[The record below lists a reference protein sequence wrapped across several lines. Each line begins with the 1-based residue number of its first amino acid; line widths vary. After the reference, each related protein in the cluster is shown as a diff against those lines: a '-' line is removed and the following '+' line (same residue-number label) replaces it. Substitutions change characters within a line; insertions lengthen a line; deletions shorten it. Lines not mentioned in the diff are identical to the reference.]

1 MPIDNNKIA
10 FLFPYNTWGGAYRST
25 YELTNRL
32 IERGYE
38 VDIIFP
44 IIAPQIHM
52 NESKT
57 LKKIYLLTK
66 SFIRGIIRRNNVP
79 WFPVKS
85 NIRTIPFISKR
96 FFKDYDVV
104 IGNHW
109 HTLRPLYAL
118 DISAKKYTYIRD
130 IETFENYY
138 SSQLVDFKLPITK
151 ICVASWIQDFLRSK
165 GINAEHVLINGTN
178 IKPFIN
184 KRDRTIENKKIVI
197 GMCYATHNAK
207 DMPGG
212 IKVLEKIKKS
222 HPQVEI
228 LLYGFPKK
236 PNLSFEFQYWYRPF
250 GEKLREIYS
259 LIDIFYCPSIQ
270 EGFHN
275 PPREAMAARCSI
287 VATNVGC
294 IPDIGVNNK
303 NMIVTAPKD
312 YKNMEKA
319 ILRLIENKDLRLEMG
334 NNAFN
339 DIKSHSW
346 ELICSKFEKI
356 INE

>member
-1 MPIDNNKIA
+1 MHINNKKIA
-10 FLFPYNTWGGAYRST
+10 FLFPYNTWGGAYRSS

-32 IERGYE
+32 IERGYQ

-52 NESKT
+52 NESKIPN
-57 LKKIYLLTK
+57 KIYLC
-66 SFIRGIIRRNNVP
+66 IRSLVRSIIRRNNVP
-79 WFPVKS
+79 WFSVKS
-85 NIRTIPFISKR
+85 NVRTIPFISKI
-96 FFKDYDVV
+96 FLKNYDVV
-104 IGNHW
+104 VGNHW
-109 HTLRPLYAL
+109 HTLRPLYEL
-118 DISAKKYTYIRD
+118 DISSKKYTYIRD

-138 SSQLVDFKLPITK
+138 DSQLDDFKLPIEK
-151 ICVASWIQDFLRSK
+151 ICVASWIQDFIRSK
-165 GINAEHVLINGTN
+165 GMDAEHVLINGTN
-178 IKPFIN
+178 IEPFTN
-184 KRDRTIENKKIVI
+184 ERDRTLDNNNLII

-207 DMPGG
+207 DMQGG
-212 IKVLEKIKKS
+212 IKVLEKIKKL
-222 HPQVEI
+222 HPQIEI

-236 PNLSFEFQYWYRPF
+236 PILPFKFQYWHRPF

-275 PPREAMAARCSI
+275 PPREAMAAKCSI

-294 IPDIGVNNK
+294 IPDIGKNNL
-303 NMIVTAPKD
+303 NMIVTEPKD
-312 YKNMEKA
+312 YKNMEIA
-319 ILRLIENKDLRLEMG
+319 ILKLIEDKDLRILLG

-346 ELICSKFEKI
+346 ELICTKFERI